1 VKIKFE
7 KIERNLLF
15 AIVVLLLVAV
25 LGPVV
30 LQPVHQHDFADQRF
44 LGYFPHAAD
53 VISNLPLAL
62 WGLAGL
68 MILYSAK
75 LKRTSV
81 GLCALFFIGLLV
93 TAFASSWYHLQ
104 PNNAGLV
111 IDRLGMTVAFAGLL
125 GLAAADR
132 ISIRAGAM
140 LSWLILILG
149 PLSVWA
155 WSMSGNVLPR
165 LVLQFGGMV
174 LVLWFATRPTLQGT
188 HGVQGALAVRWVVV
202 MLIYALAKVFELA
215 DHAVYDFTAHVI
227 SGHSLKHIVASF
239 AAWPVISAIKQG
251 RIVSLTKRK
260 RITTKLG
267 DAA

>member
-1 VKIKFE
+1 MNIKFE
-7 KIERNLLF
+7 KTEQGLLI
-15 AIVVLLLVAV
+15 AIVMLLLVAA

-44 LGYFPHAAD
+44 FGSFPHIAD
-53 VISNLPLAL
+53 VLSNLPFAL

-68 MILYSAK
+68 MTLPGAK
-75 LKRTSV
+75 LDRTSA
-81 GLCALFFIGLLV
+81 GLSALFFIGLMI

-104 PNNAGLV
+104 PDNTGLV

-132 ISIRAGAM
+132 ISSLARAM
-140 LSWLILILG
+140 LSWLVLILG
-149 PLSVWA
+149 LLSVWL
-155 WSMSGNVLPR
+155 WSMSGNVLPW
-165 LVLQFGGMV
+165 LVLQFGGMA
-174 LVLWFATRPTLQGT
+174 LVLWFATRPP
-188 HGVQGALAVRWVVV
+188 VQSIHSTLAVRWGVVI
-202 MLIYALAKVFELA
+202 LIYAIAKVFELT
-215 DHAVYDFTAHVI
+215 DHAVYDSTAHLI

-251 RIVSLTKRK
+251 RILSFTRIE
-260 RITTKLG
+260 RITTKWG

>member
-1 VKIKFE
+1 VHIKFE
-7 KIERNLLF
+7 KTERSLF
-15 AIVVLLLVAV
+15 IAIIALLLLAV
-25 LGPVV
+25 LGPVI

-44 LGYFPHAAD
+44 FGYFPNAGD
-53 VISNLPLAL
+53 VLSNLPFAL

-75 LKRTSV
+75 LKRASV

-149 PLSVWA
+149 PLSIWA
-155 WSMSGNVLPR
+155 WSMSGNVLPW

-174 LVLWFATRPTLQGT
+174 LVLWFATRPPLQGT
-188 HGVQGALAVRWVVV
+188 HGALAVRWGVVI
-202 MLIYALAKVFELA
+202 LIYALAKVFELA
-215 DHAVYDFTAHVI
+215 DHAIYDLTTHVI

-251 RIVSLTKRK
+251 RILSLTKIK